1 MSNNKQTE
9 EKSEK
14 VMTKY
19 DRKMEKR
26 RIEEEKERKAQKRLK
41 IGSIVIIAAIAAAIV
56 ISISL
61 SAYSKYSALHNPYIK
76 IGDHDVTR
84 VEYDYYYNN
93 SVNSY
98 ISMYGSFLSYMG
110 LDTSSDFSKQQY
122 TDNMTWKDYFDQM
135 TVSQITQVKALVDDA
150 AAQGFTYDTA
160 EDMSAF
166 DTELAAQAESESL
179 SQAEVYTSLY
189 GQYATEERIRPFA
202 EENMLATAYFE
213 HLTEINKPG
222 DEEVQEYYEANKN
235 NYDKVDYRSFPF
247 RGNVAEDA
255 SEEDI
260 AKVMDEL
267 KVKAEAMEK
276 AVKAGEDFEALC
288 VENAI
293 DDQKDLYGGDDKE
306 GSLIEGGSYSAAP
319 AAISDWLFDEARK
332 EGDTTILPDETNHNY
347 YVVEFIKRSNDEQT
361 TNSSISST
369 LANQKAGEY
378 MNGLTE
384 KYEVTDVAGDMKY
397 LTIPE
402 TSTESTES
410 AGETGEEAGDGTAAE
425 STPEAAET
433 ESE

>member
-56 ISISL
+56 ISIGL

-189 GQYATEERIRPFA
+189 GQYATAERIRPFA

-378 MNGLTE
+378 MNGPTE

>member
-56 ISISL
+56 ISIGL

-306 GSLIEGGSYSAAP
+306 GSLIEGSPGSHFGLAV
-319 AAISDWLFDEARK
+319 R
-332 EGDTTILPDETNHNY
+332 
-347 YVVEFIKRSNDEQT
+347 RS
-361 TNSSISST
+361 
-369 LANQKAGEY
+369 
-378 MNGLTE
+378 
-384 KYEVTDVAGDMKY
+384 
-397 LTIPE
+397 P
-402 TSTESTES
+402 
-410 AGETGEEAGDGTAAE
+410 
-425 STPEAAET
+425 
-433 ESE
+433 

>member
-56 ISISL
+56 ISIGL
-61 SAYSKYSALHNPYIK
+61 SAYGKYSALHNPYIK

-179 SQAEVYTSLY
+179 SQAEAYTSLY
-189 GQYATEERIRPFA
+189 GQYATAERIRPFA

-378 MNGLTE
+378 MNCLL
-384 KYEVTDVAGDMKY
+384 Y
-397 LTIPE
+397 
-402 TSTESTES
+402 TSPSPRDTR
-410 AGETGEEAGDGTAAE
+410 
-425 STPEAAET
+425 
-433 ESE
+433 

>member
-56 ISISL
+56 ISIGL
-61 SAYSKYSALHNPYIK
+61 SAYGKYSALHNPYIK

-189 GQYATEERIRPFA
+189 GQYATAERIRPFA

-332 EGDTTILPDETNHNY
+332 EGDTTILPDETNHND

-402 TSTESTES
+402 TSTESTER
-410 AGETGEEAGDGTAAE
+410 DGRR
-425 STPEAAET
+425 SW
-433 ESE
+433 

>member
-1 MSNNKQTE
+1 
-9 EKSEK
+9 
-14 VMTKY
+14 
-19 DRKMEKR
+19 
-26 RIEEEKERKAQKRLK
+26 
-41 IGSIVIIAAIAAAIV
+41 
-56 ISISL
+56 
-61 SAYSKYSALHNPYIK
+61 
-76 IGDHDVTR
+76 
-84 VEYDYYYNN
+84 
-93 SVNSY
+93 
-98 ISMYGSFLSYMG
+98 
-110 LDTSSDFSKQQY
+110 
-122 TDNMTWKDYFDQM
+122 
-135 TVSQITQVKALVDDA
+135 
-150 AAQGFTYDTA
+150 
-160 EDMSAF
+160 
-166 DTELAAQAESESL
+166 
-179 SQAEVYTSLY
+179 
-189 GQYATEERIRPFA
+189 
-202 EENMLATAYFE
+202 MLATAYFE

-319 AAISDWLFDEARK
+319 EARK

-425 STPEAAET
+425 STPGAAKT

>member
-56 ISISL
+56 ISIGL

-410 AGETGEEAGDGTAAE
+410 AGETGEEAGDGTACLLYT
-425 STPEAAET
+425 SDAADE
-433 ESE
+433 

>member
-56 ISISL
+56 ISIGL

-189 GQYATEERIRPFA
+189 GQYATAERIRPFA

-425 STPEAAET
+425 T

>member
-56 ISISL
+56 ISIGL
-61 SAYSKYSALHNPYIK
+61 SAYGKYSALHNPYIK

-189 GQYATEERIRPFA
+189 GQYATAERIRPFA

-402 TSTESTES
+402 TSTESTER
-410 AGETGEEAGDGTAAE
+410 DGRR
-425 STPEAAET
+425 SW
-433 ESE
+433 

>member
-56 ISISL
+56 ISIGL

-425 STPEAAET
+425 STLEAAET

>member
-9 EKSEK
+9 EKSGK

-19 DRKMEKR
+19 DLKMEKR
-26 RIEEEKERKAQKRLK
+26 RLEEEKERKAQKRLK

-56 ISISL
+56 ISIGL
-61 SAYSKYSALHNPYIK
+61 SAYGKYSALHNPYIK

-98 ISMYGSFLSYMG
+98 VSMYGSFLSYMG
-110 LDTSSDFSKQQY
+110 LDVNSDFSKQQY

-135 TVSQITQVKALVDDA
+135 AVSQITQVKALADDA

-189 GQYATEERIRPFA
+189 GQYATAERIRPFA

-213 HLTEINKPG
+213 HLTETNKPG

-247 RGNVAEDA
+247 RGDVAEDA

-267 KVKAEAMEK
+267 KGKAEAMEK
-276 AVKAGEDFEALC
+276 AVKAGEDFETLC
-288 VENAI
+288 VENAV

-332 EGDTTILPDETNHNY
+332 EGDTTILPDETNNNY

-369 LANQKAGEY
+369 LANEKAGEY

-384 KYEVTDVAGDMKY
+384 KYAVTDVAGDMKY

-402 TSTESTES
+402 TGTESTES
-410 AGETGEEAGDGTAAE
+410 AGETGEDAAGGTAAE
-425 STPEAAET
+425 GSSEAAET

>member
-56 ISISL
+56 ISIGL
-61 SAYSKYSALHNPYIK
+61 SAYGKYSALHNPYIK

-189 GQYATEERIRPFA
+189 GQYATAERIRPFA

-260 AKVMDEL
+260 AKVRDEL

-410 AGETGEEAGDGTAAE
+410 AGETGEEAGDGTGGGRSPGAAG
-425 STPEAAET
+425 T

>member
-56 ISISL
+56 ISIGL

-189 GQYATEERIRPFA
+189 GQYATAERIRPFA

-425 STPEAAET
+425 SSSEAAET

>member
-56 ISISL
+56 ISIGL

-425 STPEAAET
+425 STPR
-433 ESE
+433 SRGN

>member
-56 ISISL
+56 ISIGL
-61 SAYSKYSALHNPYIK
+61 SAYGKYSALHNPYIK

-189 GQYATEERIRPFA
+189 GQYATAERIRPFA

-425 STPEAAET
+425 STTEAAET